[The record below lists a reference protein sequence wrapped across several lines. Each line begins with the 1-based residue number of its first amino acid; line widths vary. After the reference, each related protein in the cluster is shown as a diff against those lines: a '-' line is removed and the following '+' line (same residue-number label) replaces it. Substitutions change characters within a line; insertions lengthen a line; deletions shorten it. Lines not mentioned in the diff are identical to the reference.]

1 MPSAKQ
7 EKSNNQ
13 PPSPSKNSL
22 DALSKL
28 IEDQFASLQAR
39 IVSVEDHINKHHEQ
53 FIDMIKDIEK
63 KANSALTLATS
74 NSELIIE
81 NTERISSQ
89 QFDYPSLAERIETL
103 ETKNKELTDELKESK
118 NNLTFNNIKQPQ
130 RSQSWDQTKLI
141 LANEIMVVMP
151 ETDKEFITSKIE
163 RVHRAKGN
171 KYGTTFPIIPK
182 FANWTFSEQVKSS
195 FIKTAKD
202 KKDEIP
208 IIVS

>member
-1 MPSAKQ
+1 MMPSAKQ

-39 IVSVEDHINKHHEQ
+39 IVSVEDHINRHHEQ

-63 KANSALTLATS
+63 KANSALSLATS
-74 NSELIIE
+74 NSKLIIE

-118 NNLTFNNIKQPQ
+118 NNLIFNNKQPQ
-130 RSQSWDQTKLI
+130 RSQS
-141 LANEIMVVMP
+141 
-151 ETDKEFITSKIE
+151 
-163 RVHRAKGN
+163 
-171 KYGTTFPIIPK
+171 
-182 FANWTFSEQVKSS
+182 
-195 FIKTAKD
+195 
-202 KKDEIP
+202 
-208 IIVS
+208 